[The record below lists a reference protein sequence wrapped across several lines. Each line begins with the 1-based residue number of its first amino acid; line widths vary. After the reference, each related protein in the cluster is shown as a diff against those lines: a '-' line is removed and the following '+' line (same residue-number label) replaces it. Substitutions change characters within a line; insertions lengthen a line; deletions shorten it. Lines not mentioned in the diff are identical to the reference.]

1 MYKAIILFLYK
12 LTHINGISN
21 RRMQANTLDTE
32 GAKNKEN
39 VKVVKCNKNVI
50 NQWTKVIKTKRRRVF
65 LFDI

>member
-1 MYKAIILFLYK
+1 MYKAIILVLYK

-50 NQWTKVIKTKRRRVF
+50 NQVISK
-65 LFDI
+65 

>member
-1 MYKAIILFLYK
+1 MYKAIILVLYK
-12 LTHINGISN
+12 LTHKNSMLN